1 MSSLVG
7 IDFSTHA
14 IDLVAIDEDTG
25 TPTWT
30 RCDLSGSDAFE
41 RTRSVAAAM
50 PQASFWSD
58 CLAIGI
64 EEPQGAQRATVA
76 KLKAIQGAVLSC
88 IPRSI
93 VVQPFQPAEWR
104 RAVGLPGNASKGHV
118 RVYAIAKR
126 TVYITEGT
134 RTYYLEPEVWPQ
146 DAQDAYLIARALEGR
161 VEAVA

>member
-14 IDLVAIDEDTG
+14 VDLVAIDEDTG

-30 RCDLSGSDAFE
+30 RCELTGSDAFE

-50 PQASFWSD
+50 PPASFWSD
-58 CLAIGI
+58 VLAVGI

-76 KLKAIQGAVLSC
+76 KLKAIQGAVLAC

-104 RAVGLPGNASKGHV
+104 RAVGLSGNTSKGAV
-118 RVYAIAKR
+118 NNYVNALRRAQSLPDFVEI
-126 TVYITEGT
+126 
-134 RTYYLEPEVWPQ
+134 LWWPQ
-146 DAQDAYLIARALEGR
+146 DACDAYCIARALEGR